1 MIDSS
6 ELTPILI
13 ESMFTLLENFFS
25 VLVSALNPVMIP
37 ILFSI
42 IAIAIIKRLISRVI
56 DFVYIGY
63 PQREIR
69 HKKAMASNAVDFLSA
84 LSDIFPKSKDK

>member
-6 ELTPILI
+6 ELSRILI
-13 ESMFTLLENFFS
+13 EAMITFWENFFS
-25 VLVSALNPVMIP
+25 VLASALNPIIVP
-37 ILFSI
+37 LSLSA
-42 IAIAIIKRLISRVI
+42 IAIAILKSLVSRVI

-69 HKKAMASNAVDFLSA
+69 HKKAIASKAVDFLSA
-84 LSDIFPKSKDK
+84 LSDIMPKNKNK

>member
-13 ESMFTLLENFFS
+13 ESMVTLLENFFS
-25 VLVSALNPVMIP
+25 VLLNPVIVP

-42 IAIAIIKRLISRVI
+42 IAIAIIKSLISRVI

-69 HKKAMASNAVDFLSA
+69 HKKAMASKAVDFLSA
-84 LSDIFPKSKDK
+84 LSDIFPKNKDK

>member
-25 VLVSALNPVMIP
+25 VLVSALYPVMIP

-42 IAIAIIKRLISRVI
+42 IAIAIIKSLISRVI

-69 HKKAMASNAVDFLSA
+69 HKKGF
-84 LSDIFPKSKDK
+84 

>member
-6 ELTPILI
+6 ELTTILI
-13 ESMFTLLENFFS
+13 ESMVTLLENFFS
-25 VLVSALNPVMIP
+25 VLLNPVIVP

-42 IAIAIIKRLISRVI
+42 IAIAIIKSLISRVI

-69 HKKAMASNAVDFLSA
+69 HKKAMASKAVDFLSA
-84 LSDIFPKSKDK
+84 LSDIFPKNKDK